1 MATVLADY
9 VNETIKGL
17 QEPFKLGV
25 QNKLEEYMSNEFI
38 NFGTSSEYDKIYS
51 SLEGLSGFRK
61 LAEAEVPD
69 VTSLEQG
76 YNTTISAE
84 RGGLGMNISQ
94 TTMVRAK
101 DNTVKVSNYIM
112 EQSAQLMKTVVNG
125 LVTDA
130 FAPYNEAFSS
140 TTYLA
145 PDGICLCGTHTYNGG
160 NTFVNASASEFSE
173 SAVDALYEYAG
184 AFTDQSGKP
193 MPLNFNAVMVK
204 KGSAVAK
211 AVRQLFAFGINPTA
225 VNDINVYYGEMTV
238 YETPYITTANKKNVF
253 FIDTSI
259 MPSPVVLDVVEYP
272 TFQEPMKQANESIT
286 SNITGYWR
294 NGIAVLP
301 INIFGM
307 KGAAL

>member
-1 MATVLADY
+1 MSTIADY

-25 QNKLEEYMSNEFI
+25 QNKLEEYMNHEFI
-38 NFGTSSEYDKIYS
+38 NFGTSSEYDRIYS
-51 SLEGLSGFRK
+51 SLESLSGFRK
-61 LAEAEVPD
+61 LADSEVPD
-69 VTSLEQG
+69 VTSLSQG

-84 RGGLGMNISQ
+84 RGGLGMNIDQ

-101 DNTVKVSNYIM
+101 DSTVKVDAYIM
-112 EQSAQLMKTVVNG
+112 EQSAQLMKTTVNG
-125 LVTDA
+125 LLKDA
-130 FAPYNEAFSS
+130 FEPYNQAFSS
-140 TTYLA
+140 TAYLA

-160 NTFVNASASEFSE
+160 GTFVNAVASEFSE
-173 SAVDALYEYAG
+173 TAVDTLYEYAG
-184 AFTDQSGKP
+184 AFTDQGGNP

-211 AVRQLFAFGINPTA
+211 AARQLFAFGINPTA

-238 YETPYITTANKKNVF
+238 YETPYINTANKKNVF

-259 MPSPVVLDVVEYP
+259 MASPVILDVVEYP

-301 INIFGM
+301 INIYGM